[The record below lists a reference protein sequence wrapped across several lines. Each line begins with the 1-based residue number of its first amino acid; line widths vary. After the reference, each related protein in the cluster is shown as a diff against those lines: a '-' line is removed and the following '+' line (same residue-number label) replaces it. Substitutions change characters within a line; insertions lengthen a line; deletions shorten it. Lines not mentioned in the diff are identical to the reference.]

1 MFDNTTGVKI
11 YGWAA
16 KDWMYVTKTPHRS
29 LDSVILPDSTLELLK
44 RSLDKFRNSEQWY
57 LDHNI
62 PYQIG
67 IMLHGSPGTGKTS
80 LVKVIASYMK
90 SSVCVL
96 AASQLYALK
105 DSVKVLPTETI
116 LVIEDIDTNPITHQR
131 KSKTP
136 TLELAEP
143 SGGAS
148 GGDPISPD
156 SPNVSMVGR
165 YLESSDKED
174 EVESMVK
181 QSAAAYLSDVLNSL
195 DGLFSIHG
203 RILII
208 TTNHPDELDDALV
221 RPGRIDVKIEV
232 GYAKDETFVKFIK
245 KMYDVDYRFPE
256 GCHVKEGVTFAILQN
271 EKIRDVPY
279 ESVIEKFVVRYSE
292 PRRGDNG

>member
-1 MFDNTTGVKI
+1 
-11 YGWAA
+11 
-16 KDWMYVTKTPHRS
+16 MYVTKTPHRS

-143 SGGAS
+143 SGG
-148 GGDPISPD
+148 DPISPD
-156 SPNVSMVGR
+156 RDVDTSSGEKLKPDPDSPNVRMVGR

>member
-1 MFDNTTGVKI
+1 
-11 YGWAA
+11 
-16 KDWMYVTKTPHRS
+16 
-29 LDSVILPDSTLELLK
+29 
-44 RSLDKFRNSEQWY
+44 
-57 LDHNI
+57 
-62 PYQIG
+62 
-67 IMLHGSPGTGKTS
+67 
-80 LVKVIASYMK
+80 MK

-131 KSKTP
+131 NSKTP

-156 SPNVSMVGR
+156 RDVDTSSGEKLKPDPDSPNVRMVGR